1 VHSQHTFQENEYIV
15 EINVGLGKQSI
26 EALEFVLNSGNR
38 FRVGKQD
45 TMMKRLP
52 MEEDTRIVALAGGFN
67 QETGTLLQISA
78 YYFVK
83 SERICIEEED
93 RL

>member
-1 VHSQHTFQENEYIV
+1 MHSQHTFLENEYIV

-52 MEEDTRIVALAGGFN
+52 MEENTRIVALAGGF
-67 QETGTLLQISA
+67 
-78 YYFVK
+78 
-83 SERICIEEED
+83 C
-93 RL
+93 

>member
-1 VHSQHTFQENEYIV
+1 MHSQHTFLENEYIA

-52 MEEDTRIVALAGGFN
+52 MEENTRIVALAGGF
-67 QETGTLLQISA
+67 
-78 YYFVK
+78 
-83 SERICIEEED
+83 C
-93 RL
+93 

>member
-1 VHSQHTFQENEYIV
+1 MHSQHTFLENEYIA

-38 FRVGKQD
+38 FRVGKQE

-52 MEEDTRIVALAGGFN
+52 MEENTRIVALAGGF
-67 QETGTLLQISA
+67 
-78 YYFVK
+78 
-83 SERICIEEED
+83 C
-93 RL
+93 

>member
-1 VHSQHTFQENEYIV
+1 MHSQHTFLENEYIV

-38 FRVGKQD
+38 FRVGKQE

-52 MEEDTRIVALAGGFN
+52 MEENTRIVALAGGF
-67 QETGTLLQISA
+67 
-78 YYFVK
+78 
-83 SERICIEEED
+83 C
-93 RL
+93 